1 MIESGDKIEIT
12 GHTDSDGT
20 DEYNMELGL
29 ERAKEVQQHLL
40 DNNVPQ
46 SQISVFSKGKSE
58 PATTNTTTEGR
69 QKNRRVII
77 HIIE

>member
-1 MIESGDKIEIT
+1 
-12 GHTDSDGT
+12 
-20 DEYNMELGL
+20 
-29 ERAKEVQQHLL
+29 VQQHLL

-58 PATTNTTTEGR
+58 PATTNTTPEGR